1 MLLAESRRPAA
12 FYSKLSVGDRNTPN
26 SNWMQGMVEC
36 LDRLP
41 KEGGFG
47 VLAHVDGGNGFD
59 TVMKTSTP
67 HKLNVL

>member
-1 MLLAESRRPAA
+1 
-12 FYSKLSVGDRNTPN
+12 
-26 SNWMQGMVEC
+26 MVEC